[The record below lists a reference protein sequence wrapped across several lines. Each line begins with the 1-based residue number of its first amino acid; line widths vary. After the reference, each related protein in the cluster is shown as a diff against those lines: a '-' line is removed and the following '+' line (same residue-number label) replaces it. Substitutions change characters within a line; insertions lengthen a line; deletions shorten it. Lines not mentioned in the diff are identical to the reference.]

1 MLLVDK
7 YKPKES
13 KFVLGGEYV
22 CKELAKWLKAWNKDK
37 KLPRAFMISGPPGI
51 GKSTL
56 IDLVLAENGIP
67 NALKLDSTAKN
78 PKKAFDKVKE
88 AFGTRKVD
96 AYFTGKMQRSKPGAV
111 IIDDLDAMIST
122 TLPQIVRFVGKTK
135 VPVVCVTNDP
145 NAKAIQALKAKC
157 HHVRMNRPQEDA
169 IFARLTFICQQ
180 VLKEKPQASKERPS
194 TNSQGS
200 IPQPGQLRSIARSS
214 GGDVRQAM
222 NELQFCL
229 SGNGSVFCSVA
240 EGTGLIVDR
249 PLNAFE
255 AATALFAPWGKLP
268 ATSTSQPTSKGASAL
283 SGTLAK
289 QPPSELRATKLLQ
302 LASRAM
308 DADSHLVPLMIQ
320 ENYLKA
326 CTLEN
331 MAEAA
336 EAISL
341 GDVMS
346 ARARKMPG
354 NAPEMQAFF
363 EVAYPAFR
371 IGARLQSTTLPN
383 TERIEFPE
391 YPAKIGEINRRAKG
405 VSELAAAMFVFS
417 FLFCSQHLSAGM
429 GRATDNTL
437 QSSNW
442 DNCEAYWSIL

>member
-22 CKELAKWLKAWNKDK
+22 CRELAKWLKAWNKDK

-56 IDLVLAENGIP
+56 VDLVLAENGIP

-122 TLPQIVRFVGKTK
+122 TLSQIVRFVGKTK
-135 VPVVCVTNDP
+135 VPVVCITNDP

-180 VLKEKPQASKERPS
+180 ERSKRA
-194 TNSQGS
+194 T

-346 ARARKMPG
+346 ATARKMPG

-371 IGARLQSTTLPN
+371 IGAKLQN
-383 TERIEFPE
+383 AQERIEFPE

-405 VSELAAAMFVFS
+405 VSELAAAMYVLFFA
-417 FLFCSQHLSAGM
+417 FCS
-429 GRATDNTL
+429 
-437 QSSNW
+437 
-442 DNCEAYWSIL
+442 